1 MGKVALITG
10 ITGQDGSYLAE
21 LLLSKD
27 YVVHGIV
34 RHIANLNDNR
44 YYRIANIL
52 PKIKIHFASIE
63 DYPTLQHIISSFQP
77 DECYHLAAQSLVA
90 DSFKYEQATLDT
102 NINGT
107 HNILSILHQVCP
119 DCKFYFA
126 GSSEMFGKASSF
138 QLNEHTPFNPV
149 SPYGISKVA
158 GFQLTK
164 YYRDAFNMFA
174 VSGILFNHE
183 SPRRGEQFVSKKI
196 VQAVAKIKNGK
207 ETTLRMG
214 NIDVKRDW
222 GYAPDYVRAM
232 WLMLQQNHPEDYV
245 IATGETHSVKDFL
258 KLAFDLVYLRYEDYV
273 SWNDSRLQRPIDI
286 NYLCGDALKAKV
298 NLHWQPII
306 NFENLVKI
314 MVQTEMGGNNCG

>member
-1 MGKVALITG
+1 MKVALITG

-34 RHIANLNDNR
+34 RHIANLKDNR

-52 PKIKIHFASIE
+52 RKIKIHFSSIE
-63 DYPTLQHIISSFQP
+63 DYPTLRKIVSEVRP
-77 DECYHLAAQSLVA
+77 DECYHLASQSFVA
-90 DSFKYEQATLDT
+90 DSFLYEQATLDT

-107 HNILSILHQVCP
+107 LNMLSILQQVCP
-119 DCKFYFA
+119 ECRFYFA
-126 GSSEMFGKASSF
+126 GSSEMFGKSLALKQDETTSF
-138 QLNEHTPFNPV
+138 RPV

-158 GFQLTK
+158 GFGLTE
-164 YYRDAFNMFA
+164 YYRRAFNMFA

-196 VQAVAKIKNGK
+196 VQAVVKIKRG
-207 ETTLRMG
+207 ELTRLRMG
-214 NIDVKRDW
+214 NIEAKRDW

-232 WLMLQQNHPEDYV
+232 WLMLQQNKSEDYV
-245 IATGETHSVKDFL
+245 IATGKTHSVEDFL
-258 KLAFDLVYLRYEDYV
+258 KLAFDEVGLFYKDYV
-273 SWNDSRLQRPIDI
+273 EWNDSTLKRPIDI
-286 NYLCGDALKAKV
+286 NYLCGDATKAKEK
-298 NLHWQPII
+298 LFWQPII
-306 NFENLVKI
+306 NFERLVKI